1 MEEAWPVVCY
11 IQTPP
16 PRRALSRRWFQR
28 RGRWFLATGPGPR
41 CSAGADSSIRP
52 SWAVLWAVLWAGA
65 LVRRF
70 YRVGAAGSSHVEN
83 LRGLF
88 LSLRETATARLTH
101 FLYLQLS

>member
-1 MEEAWPVVCY
+1 MVCY

-16 PRRALSRRWFQR
+16 PRRAVSRRWFQR

-41 CSAGADSSIRP
+41 CSAGANSSIRP
-52 SWAVLWAVLWAGA
+52 SWAV
-65 LVRRF
+65 VRRF
-70 YRVGAAGSSHVEN
+70 YRTGAAGSSHVEN

-88 LSLRETATARLTH
+88 LSLKETATARLTH

>member
-1 MEEAWPVVCY
+1 MVCY

-41 CSAGADSSIRP
+41 YSAGANSSIRP
-52 SWAVLWAVLWAGA
+52 SWAVLWAGA

-70 YRVGAAGSSHVEN
+70 YRVGAAGSSHVEI